1 VTDPPARPLAGRIA
15 LVTGGTRG
23 LGRHIATALLAAGA
37 RVAIT
42 SRDGQ
47 RARQAATDLQA
58 SHPNGACA
66 GFGCDQSDPDAIAAL
81 PAAVRRA
88 IGDPDLLVNNAAAFA
103 GDRVATMTLE
113 QWNRSIQTNLTGVF
127 LTTKAFLPS
136 MIERRRGDLFMIGSM
151 SGKKG
156 DPGSSAYAASKFG
169 LRGFAQALLYE
180 VRRDN
185 IRVVVLNPSS
195 IDSGPDDGPPAGP
208 GLHLHAAD
216 IGATIVHLAALP
228 GRTLIRDMEIWGTNP
243 LPG

>member
-1 VTDPPARPLAGRIA
+1 MDAPSRPLDGRSA

-23 LGRHIATALLAAGA
+23 LGRHIAASLLAAGA

-42 SRDGQ
+42 GRDGA
-47 RARQAATDLQA
+47 RAGEAAASLLA
-58 SHPNGACA
+58 SHPQSDCV

-103 GDRVATMTLE
+103 GNRVAAMTLA
-113 QWNRSIQTNLTGVF
+113 QWNRAIQTNLTGVF
-127 LTTKAFLPS
+127 LTTKAFLPA
-136 MIERRRGDLFMIGSM
+136 MISRRSGDLFMIGSM

-169 LRGFAQALLYE
+169 LRGFAEALLHE
-180 VRRDN
+180 VRRDG

-195 IDSGPDDGPPAGP
+195 IDSGPDDGPAAGP
-208 GLHLHAAD
+208 GLYLHADD

-228 GRTLIRDMEIWGTNP
+228 GRTLIRDLEIWGTNP
-243 LPG
+243 FPG